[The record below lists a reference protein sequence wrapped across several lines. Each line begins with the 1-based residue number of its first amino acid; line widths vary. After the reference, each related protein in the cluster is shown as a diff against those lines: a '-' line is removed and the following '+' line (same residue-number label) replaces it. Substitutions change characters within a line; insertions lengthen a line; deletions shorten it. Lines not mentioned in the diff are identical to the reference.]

1 MSDVSLQ
8 QCLGLIWLLY
18 TKKMWYKYRDFGD
31 DDDLTSHHHTIANP
45 NCIVTGH
52 LDFRG
57 IQKSTDGKPQYA
69 PIPHK
74 KRPFCLFHLSCLV
87 GVEPNQVSVCALFL
101 GCSHPILLNYINQAP
116 PSPFSRSL
124 CFRYSRHLFRS
135 DRIVLHL
142 LSFVYINRL
151 LLSAPPPFCP
161 QSTHSPV
168 AWIEILRVNSV
179 ISAVHTNST

>member
-1 MSDVSLQ
+1 M
-8 QCLGLIWLLY
+8 
-18 TKKMWYKYRDFGD
+18 
-31 DDDLTSHHHTIANP
+31 TSHHHTIANP

-57 IQKSTDGKPQYA
+57 ILQRTDGKPRYA

-74 KRPFCLFHLSCLV
+74 KRPFAFSTFPVWSELSLI
-87 GVEPNQVSVCALFL
+87 ELACALFL
-101 GCSHPILLNYINQAP
+101 GCSHPILLNYINHAP
-116 PSPFSRSL
+116 PLSPFSRSL
-124 CFRYSRHLFRS
+124 CFRYSRQLFRS

-151 LLSAPPPFCP
+151 LLSSPPLFSSPLI
-161 QSTHSPV
+161 SPV
-168 AWIEILRVNSV
+168 VWIEILRVHSV